1 MQTHRKASRHVER
14 LDSDGQV
21 GRQTGRQAGSLHYL
35 LESRQPM
42 VQEKDCQEEGVEQT
56 EGGQQAGE
64 C

>member
-42 VQEKDCQEEGVEQT
+42 VEEEDCQEEGV
-56 EGGQQAGE
+56 
-64 C
+64 